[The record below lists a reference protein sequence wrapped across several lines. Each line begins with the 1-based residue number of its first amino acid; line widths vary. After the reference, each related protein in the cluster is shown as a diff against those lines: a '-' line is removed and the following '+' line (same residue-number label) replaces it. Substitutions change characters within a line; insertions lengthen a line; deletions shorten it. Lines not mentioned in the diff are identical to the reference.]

1 VDTDALIQERN
12 GEFFVGPTRV
22 LVWVIAAAHERG
34 ATPEEIQASFPTL
47 SLAQVRDVIAYYL
60 EHQVELAARFA
71 EDERAFDEWWATY
84 RAANVEFHDAM
95 EARFEAARKQRR
107 ALGLQTGEVAEA

>member
-1 VDTDALIQERN
+1 MDTDALIQERN
-12 GEFFVGPTRV
+12 GEIFVGPTRV

-34 ATPEEIQASFPTL
+34 ETPEQIQASFPTL

-60 EHQVELAARFA
+60 EHRVELDARFA
-71 EDERAFDEWWATY
+71 EDERAFNEWWTTY
-84 RAANVEFHDAM
+84 RAANVGFHDAM

-107 ALGLQTGEVAEA
+107 ELGIQAGEVAEA